1 MYYCRVLEGK
11 AKPGQV
17 EAAIQVLQDRLE
29 QVKKVS
35 GFLFVQ
41 IMREGDEFIAVSSW
55 RSTTDL
61 RAYAESQLAQDL
73 LNSLTP
79 LCVVLPRVRTFDLR
93 LMAESEE
100 GFFPVDEGGEG

>member
-1 MYYCRVLEGK
+1 MYECRVLEGK

-17 EAAIQVLQDRLE
+17 ETAIQVLQDRLDR
-29 QVKKVS
+29 VRKVS

-41 IMREGDEFIAVSSW
+41 IMQEGDEFIAVSSW
-55 RSTTDL
+55 RTSKDL
-61 RAYAESQLAQDL
+61 RAYAESPLAQDL
-73 LNSLTP
+73 LDSLIP
-79 LCVVLPRVRTFDLR
+79 LCIAPPRVRTFDLR

>member
-11 AKPGQV
+11 ARPGQV
-17 EAAIQVLQDRLE
+17 EAAIRVLQDRLE

-41 IMREGDEFIAVSSW
+41 IMQEGDEVIAVSSW
-55 RSTTDL
+55 RSNKDL
-61 RAYAESQLAQDL
+61 RAYAESQLAQEL
-73 LNSLTP
+73 LHSLSP
-79 LCVVLPRVRTFDLR
+79 LCVASPRVRTFDLR

>member
-11 AKPGQV
+11 GKPGQV
-17 EAAIQVLQDRLE
+17 ETAIQVLQDRLE
-29 QVKKVS
+29 QVRKVS

-41 IMREGDEFIAVSSW
+41 IMQESDEFIAVSSW
-55 RSTTDL
+55 RNAKDL
-61 RAYAESQLAQDL
+61 RAYAEGQLAQDL
-73 LNSLTP
+73 LNSLIP
-79 LCVVLPRVRTFDLR
+79 LCVAPPRVRTFDLR

>member
-11 AKPGQV
+11 AKPGQS
-17 EAAIQVLQDRLE
+17 EAAIHILQNRLE
-29 QVKKVS
+29 QVRKVS

-41 IMREGDEFIAVSSW
+41 IMQEGDEVIAVSSW
-55 RSTTDL
+55 RSNKDL

-73 LNSLTP
+73 LNALTP
-79 LCVVLPRVRTFDLR
+79 LCVAPPRVRTFDLR

>member
-11 AKPGQV
+11 AQPGQV

-29 QVKKVS
+29 RVRNVS

-41 IMREGDEFIAVSSW
+41 IMQEGEEFIAVSSW
-55 RSTTDL
+55 RSTKDL

-79 LCVVLPRVRTFDLR
+79 LCAAPPRVRTFDLR

-100 GFFPVDEGGEG
+100 GFFSVDEGGEG

>member
-11 AKPGQV
+11 ANASQV

-29 QVKKVS
+29 RIRRVS

-41 IMREGDEFIAVSSW
+41 IMQEGDEFIAVSSW
-55 RSTTDL
+55 RSSKDL
-61 RAYAESQLAQDL
+61 RAYAQSDLATDL

-79 LCVVLPRVRTFDLR
+79 LCVAPPRVRTFDLR

-100 GFFPVDEGGEG
+100 GFFPIDEGGEG

>member
-11 AKPGQV
+11 ARPGQV
-17 EAAIQVLQDRLE
+17 ETAIKVLRERLE

-41 IMREGDEFIAVSSW
+41 IMQEGDEFIAVSSW
-55 RSTTDL
+55 RSAKDL

-79 LCVVLPRVRTFDLR
+79 SCVGLPRVRTFDLR

-100 GFFPVDEGGEG
+100 GFFPADEGGEG

>member
-17 EAAIQVLQDRLE
+17 EAAIQILQNRLE
-29 QVKKVS
+29 QVRKVS

-41 IMREGDEFIAVSSW
+41 IMQAGDEVIAVSSW
-55 RSTTDL
+55 RSNKDL
-61 RAYAESQLAQDL
+61 RAYAESQLAQAL

-79 LCVVLPRVRTFDLR
+79 LCVAPPRVRTFDLR

>member
-11 AKPGQV
+11 ARPGQV
-17 EAAIQVLQDRLE
+17 EAAVQVLRDRLE

-41 IMREGDEFIAVSSW
+41 IMQDGDEFIAVSSW
-55 RSTTDL
+55 RSNKDL

-79 LCVVLPRVRTFDLR
+79 LCVALPRVRTFDLR

-100 GFFPVDEGGEG
+100 GFFPADEGGEG

>member
-17 EAAIQVLQDRLE
+17 EAAIQVLQDRLDR
-29 QVKKVS
+29 VRRAS

-41 IMREGDEFIAVSSW
+41 IMQEGDDFIAVSSW
-55 RSTTDL
+55 RTNKDL
-61 RAYAESQLAQDL
+61 RAYAESDLAKDL
-73 LNSLTP
+73 LNSLIP
-79 LCVVLPRVRTFDLR
+79 LCVAPPRVRTFDLR

-100 GFFPVDEGGEG
+100 GFFPIDEGGEG

>member
-41 IMREGDEFIAVSSW
+41 IMQDGDEFIAVSSW
-55 RSTTDL
+55 RSTKDL

-100 GFFPVDEGGEG
+100 GFFPADEGGEG